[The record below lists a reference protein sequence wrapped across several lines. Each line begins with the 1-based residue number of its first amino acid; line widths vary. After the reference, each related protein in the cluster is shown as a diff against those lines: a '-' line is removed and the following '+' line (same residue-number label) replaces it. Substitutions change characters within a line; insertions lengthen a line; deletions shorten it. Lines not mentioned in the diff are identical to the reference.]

1 MKCTKKRDA
10 RAELLFCLFNQ
21 LLLYPE
27 YSSRIRNRTRS
38 HLESRIQVPLTKTG
52 IRSPRRGIQNPGLS
66 WIPLHGAINL
76 IKKKRRTIAI
86 KEHKI
91 GKPNEKG
98 NICERNWAEC
108 NGQAKTTM
116 RKCIFTCVNKTL
128 LFTHQKLPAHS
139 GWLFSCEL
147 WQLIGSYVYLLLI
160 S

>member
-21 LLLYPE
+21 LLLNPE
-27 YSSRIRNRTRS
+27 YSSRIRNRTTS

-98 NICERNWAEC
+98 NICELNGAEC

-128 LFTHQKLPAHS
+128 LFTH
-139 GWLFSCEL
+139 
-147 WQLIGSYVYLLLI
+147 
-160 S
+160 